1 MHSLDRAGKLVALGV
16 FVAMVV
22 DGRDL
27 QMLDQNYSLD
37 VGDTDPPRVVA
48 GPDITVR
55 ISEMAQ
61 LKPTVTAAP
70 KALDIA
76 AADVV
81 PRRSSGSRVVVWWS
95 KFRGPG
101 SVTFGDGKT
110 APMAVSL
117 LPGQESPLGTNRTEC
132 SNPPDMSC
140 GHHRSFQ
147 RTWFVY
153 VARGRGRADRIQLSL
168 EGDRH
173 TGERKTGLEED
184 P

>member
-1 MHSLDRAGKLVALGV
+1 MHSLDRTGKLVALGV

-27 QMLDQNYSLD
+27 QMLDHNYSLD

-70 KALDIA
+70 RASDIA

-81 PRRSSGSRVVVWWS
+81 ARRSSGFRVVVWWS
-95 KFRGPG
+95 KSRGPG

-117 LPGQESPLGTNRTEC
+117 LPGQSFHWARTSPSAAIHRTC
-132 SNPPDMSC
+132 RAAPPPLVSANPVRICCAWS
-140 GHHRSFQ
+140 RSSGPHPTQ
-147 RTWFVY
+147 
-153 VARGRGRADRIQLSL
+153 S
-168 EGDRH
+168 
-173 TGERKTGLEED
+173 
-184 P
+184 